1 MTCIW
6 NEEGSRF
13 VVMRK
18 CKEKALWEGEKSLE
32 YDDDDLQDM
41 QSKCKGKIAE
51 VLGGWGGKE
60 RKLKKRDRNDR
71 IKDSWLGQLVATC

>member
-1 MTCIW
+1 M
-6 NEEGSRF
+6 
-13 VVMRK
+13 
-18 CKEKALWEGEKSLE
+18 E